1 MKVEK
6 ATLKLFLTS
15 GITVTVGNDE
25 KVMDMEHNELD
36 LYTLGSLIKQAIE
49 NKKNLEF
56 VAEIKHP
63 YKDEKGK
70 MLEQEIKHYYN
81 VPSDRISWFMIEEV

>member
-1 MKVEK
+1 MKIEK

-15 GITVTVGNDE
+15 GITVTVGSDE
-25 KVMDMEHNELD
+25 QVMDMEQKELD
-36 LYTLGSLIKQAIE
+36 LYTLGGLIKSAIA
-49 NKKNLEF
+49 NKTNLEF
-56 VAEIKHP
+56 VAKINHK

-70 MLEQEIKHYYN
+70 EKDQEVKHYYN